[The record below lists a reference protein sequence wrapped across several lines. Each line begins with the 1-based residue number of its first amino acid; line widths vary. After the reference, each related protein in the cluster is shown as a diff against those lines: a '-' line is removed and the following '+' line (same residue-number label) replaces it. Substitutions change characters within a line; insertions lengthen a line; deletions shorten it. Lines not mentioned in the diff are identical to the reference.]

1 MFDGIGILAPAAE
14 DYVKSK
20 QEIRNANK
28 DKIGATP
35 AKEKFYKNFSFFSIK
50 NLFEKQPAQPCEEFL
65 DMVKNHP
72 IEGAKALK
80 NNFDNL
86 KCFNKKEPYSE
97 AFKDAIKQKV
107 HDGAYSMEEYNELH
121 SIFDKALDHG
131 GIKNYLEM
139 ESILGRPC
147 CYKVAGDSH
156 HNDSTDH

>member
-1 MFDGIGILAPAAE
+1 MYADIFTAVHCAE
-14 DYVKSK
+14 
-20 QEIRNANK
+20 EIKREK
-28 DKIGATP
+28 R
-35 AKEKFYKNFSFFSIK
+35 KEITNEYSLNTSSLHKNLWNEVK
-50 NLFEKQPAQPCEEFL
+50 NLFKKQPVQPCKEFL

-72 IEGAKALK
+72 SEGAKALG

-97 AFKDAIKQKV
+97 AFKVAVKQNV
-107 HDGAYSMEEYNELH
+107 QAGAYSMEEYKELH

-131 GIKNYLEM
+131 DIRNYLEM

-147 CYKVAGDSH
+147 CYKVIGDSQ